1 VEFEAKKNNWEKM
14 HRRMVQ
20 DLENKVEKELNHA
33 KELV

>member
-1 VEFEAKKNNWEKM
+1 VELEAKKNNWKKM
-14 HRRMVQ
+14 HRKMVQ